1 MFYAPAVIARKSPQK
16 HRQPKVFIGLTEWM
30 VFPIVT
36 LAAVISAIVIGVQFY
51 LAYLSVQVAA
61 GTPLTLVERVVSG
74 LDNNAIIVVFGWVA
88 VPLLALCFGFAMA
101 QGSLSSTALD
111 YQLALVYSDLS
122 NRGLRSFEAKLPP
135 SVVALLNRFND
146 LLAQVQASTF
156 VREAAARA
164 AFALANAKATQ
175 PALAK
180 KLDKAFGFQR
190 LNAGLEEGSS
200 VTGYTHTLTVRFAG
214 TDGPDVSRPDRSDL
228 ALRLL
233 IYGERIEVDRQ
244 IASLVLPASGDSE
257 PLQLALRFKSED
269 GVLKVFST
277 GINTAEVLQEFRLT
291 LTK

>member
-1 MFYAPAVIARKSPQK
+1 MK
-16 HRQPKVFIGLTEWM
+16 M
-30 VFPIVT
+30 
-36 LAAVISAIVIGVQFY
+36 
-51 LAYLSVQVAA
+51 
-61 GTPLTLVERVVSG
+61 
-74 LDNNAIIVVFGWVA
+74 A

-111 YQLALVYSDLS
+111 YQLALVYLDLS
-122 NRGLRSFEAKLPP
+122 KRGLRSFEAKLPP
-135 SVVALLNRFND
+135 SVIALLARFNE
-146 LLAQVQASTF
+146 LLAQVQSSTF

-175 PALAK
+175 PDLAK

-190 LNAGLEEGSS
+190 LIAELEEGNS
-200 VTGYTHTLTVRFAG
+200 VDGYTHTLTLRFARA
-214 TDGPDVSRPDRSDL
+214 DAPDVSRSDRFEL

-233 IYGERIEVDRQ
+233 IYGERVEVDQQVAR
-244 IASLVLPASGDSE
+244 LVLPAFGDSE
-257 PLQLALRFKSED
+257 PLRLGLRFTSKD